1 MKKQYTLHTFILIV
15 LFVSCGYSPAWAAD
29 SVQTQ
34 MSLSGDLDVDV
45 LKASV
50 LDDVFT
56 VVLAYRNNGEAKAK
70 IRYEVDEVYFIDD
83 IEKKK
88 YHVLKDSKNEW
99 IGAPISRGQVGIG
112 WPGGVSAMEISAGGK
127 KLVWFKFPAPPAAAK
142 SINLVIPDVLPFE
155 ELAITR

>member
-1 MKKQYTLHTFILIV
+1 MKKQYRLRALILTLLLAIF
-15 LFVSCGYSPAWAAD
+15 GYSPAWAAD

-56 VVLAYRNNGEAKAK
+56 VVLAYRNNGETDAK
-70 IRYEVDEVYFIDD
+70 IKYKVDEVYFIDD

-112 WPGGVSAMEISAGGK
+112 WPGGVSAMEITAGGK

-142 SINLVIPDVLPFE
+142 SLTLVIPDVLPFE
-155 ELAITR
+155 ELAVSR